1 MAPFLVHPQTPPSGN
16 PNTKSTLLLV
26 LPAGTVVNLTPDV
39 KKVLLLNVMLVIT
52 TPATEFMLALHEV
65 MLVFWVSKTTVHLT
79 VDPS

>member
-1 MAPFLVHPQTPPSGN
+1 MAPFLVHPQTPPSGYA
-16 PNTKSTLLLV
+16 NTRSTLPLV

-52 TPATEFMLALHEV
+52 TPATELVLAVHEV

-79 VDPS
+79 VDSS